1 MEEKR
6 KQLSEHDISEAM
18 AQLRRTGKYNDE
30 VLKLVQADLE
40 YGLSRDEV
48 DIYLTRKLPI
58 EVKRKLSE
66 ALHEGCGT
74 ELVTVIADAG
84 INTHQIETAINYY
97 NAGVPLEAIKSVIAQ
112 NMNAHGMKEA
122 YKKILAQMKAVQG
135 TSEEDL
141 AKVDKTYVDSLFEEM
156 RKIVSQIGYDEKR
169 FDELNAKIKEIAGG
183 KASDKELEELYQKMA
198 DKDAIISNQQDNINQ
213 ANSALARLRKESDEK
228 EEEKKKMQETI
239 GKLNGQLADKDEQI
253 AALKDQKVEP
263 TMQPEESEANITP
276 PGTVPLKD
284 ASGNVVYGI
293 PVHYAIA
300 YKAEGAKELE
310 VTVIERTERKNVGFA
325 SMFAKLSFKKKS
337 RQDIVKLVASGNLT
351 PEQLQQI
358 RIGMEKKL
366 TENQLLNLINNNVPA
381 DQMKEIIEIAVL
393 ENSMQ

>member
-1 MEEKR
+1 MEENR
-6 KQLSEHDISEAM
+6 KQMSEQDIGEVM
-18 AQLRRTGKYNDE
+18 AQLRRTGRYNDD

-48 DIYLTRKLPI
+48 DIYLMRKLPI

-74 ELVTVIADAG
+74 ELVTVFADAG

-97 NAGVPLEAIKSVIAQ
+97 NAGVPFEVIKSVIAQ

-122 YKKILAQMKAVQG
+122 YKKVLAQMKAVQG
-135 TSEEDL
+135 TSEKDL
-141 AKVDKTYVDSLFEEM
+141 EKVDKTYVDSLFEEM

-213 ANSALARLRKESDEK
+213 ANSALARLRRESDEK

-239 GKLNGQLADKDEQI
+239 GKLNGQLLEKDEQI
-253 AALKDQKVEP
+253 ATLKEQKVEP
-263 TMQPEESEANITP
+263 TIQPAESEASITP

-300 YKAEGAKELE
+300 YKAEGAKEPE
-310 VTVIERTERKNVGFA
+310 VTAIERTERKNVGFA

>member
-1 MEEKR
+1 MEENR

-48 DIYLTRKLPI
+48 DIYLMRKLPI

-66 ALHEGCGT
+66 ALHEGCGV
-74 ELVTVIADAG
+74 ELVTVFADAG
-84 INTHQIETAINYY
+84 INIHQIETAINYY

-135 TSEEDL
+135 ISEEDL
-141 AKVDKTYVDSLFEEM
+141 AKVNKTYVDSLFEEM

-198 DKDAIISNQQDNINQ
+198 DKDVIISNQQDNINQ
-213 ANSALARLRKESDEK
+213 ANSALARLRRESDEK

-239 GKLNGQLADKDEQI
+239 GKLNGQLAEKDEQI
-253 AALKDQKVEP
+253 AALKEQRKEP
-263 TMQPEESEANITP
+263 VVQQEERDIEVTS

-300 YKAEGAKELE
+300 YKAEGAKEPE
-310 VTVIERTERKNVGFA
+310 VTVIERTERKNAGFA
-325 SMFAKLSFKKKS
+325 SMFAKFSFKKKS

-393 ENSMQ
+393 ENSML

>member
-1 MEEKR
+1 MEANR

-18 AQLRRTGKYNDE
+18 AQLRRTGKYNEE

-48 DIYLTRKLPI
+48 DVYLMRKLPI
-58 EVKRKLSE
+58 EVKHKLSE
-66 ALHEGCGT
+66 ALHEGCGV
-74 ELVTVIADAG
+74 ELVTVFAEAG
-84 INTHQIETAINYY
+84 IKIHQIETAINYY

-213 ANSALARLRKESDEK
+213 ANSALARLRKESDDK

-239 GKLNGQLADKDEQI
+239 GKLNGQLAEKDEQI
-253 AALKDQKVEP
+253 AALKEQRKEP
-263 TMQPEESEANITP
+263 VAQQEERGIEVTP

-284 ASGNVVYGI
+284 TSGNVVYGI

-300 YKAEGAKELE
+300 YKAEGAKEPE
-310 VTVIERTERKNVGFA
+310 ITVIERTERKNVGFA

-393 ENSMQ
+393 ENSML

>member
-1 MEEKR
+1 MEANR

-48 DIYLTRKLPI
+48 DIYLMRKLPI
-58 EVKRKLSE
+58 EVKHKLSE
-66 ALHEGCGT
+66 ALHEGCGV
-74 ELVTVIADAG
+74 ELVTVFADAG
-84 INTHQIETAINYY
+84 INIHQIETAINYY

-183 KASDKELEELYQKMA
+183 KATDKELEELYQKMA

-239 GKLNGQLADKDEQI
+239 GKLNGQLAEKDEQI

-300 YKAEGAKELE
+300 YKAEGAKEPE

>member
-1 MEEKR
+1 MEENR
-6 KQLSEHDISEAM
+6 KQLSERDISEAM

-48 DIYLTRKLPI
+48 DIYLMRKLPI

-66 ALHEGCGT
+66 ALHEGCGV
-74 ELVTVIADAG
+74 ELVTVFADAG
-84 INTHQIETAINYY
+84 INIHQIETAINYY

-122 YKKILAQMKAVQG
+122 YKKILAQMKAVQR
-135 TSEEDL
+135 TSEEDM
-141 AKVDKTYVDSLFEEM
+141 ANVNKSYVDSLFEEM

-213 ANSALARLRKESDEK
+213 ANAALARLRKESDEK

-239 GKLNGQLADKDEQI
+239 GKLNGQLAEKDEQI
-253 AALKDQKVEP
+253 AALKEQRKDPVAQQVE
-263 TMQPEESEANITP
+263 TDAEATP

-300 YKAEGAKELE
+300 YKAEGAKEPE

-393 ENSMQ
+393 ENSML

>member
-1 MEEKR
+1 MEENR
-6 KQLSEHDISEAM
+6 KQMSEQDIGEVM
-18 AQLRRTGKYNDE
+18 AQLRRTGRYNDD

-48 DIYLTRKLPI
+48 DIYLMRKLPI

-74 ELVTVIADAG
+74 ELVTVFADAG

-97 NAGVPLEAIKSVIAQ
+97 NAGVPFEVIKSVIAQ

-122 YKKILAQMKAVQG
+122 YKKVLAQMKAVQG

-141 AKVDKTYVDSLFEEM
+141 EKVDKTYVDSLFEEM
-156 RKIVSQIGYDEKR
+156 RKIISQIGYDEKR
-169 FDELNAKIKEIAGG
+169 FDELNVKIKEIAGG

-213 ANSALARLRKESDEK
+213 ANSALARLRRESDEK

-239 GKLNGQLADKDEQI
+239 GKLNGQLLEKDEQI
-253 AALKDQKVEP
+253 AALKEQKVEP
-263 TMQPEESEANITP
+263 TMQPAESEASITP

-300 YKAEGAKELE
+300 YKAEGAKEPE

>member
-1 MEEKR
+1 MEENR
-6 KQLSEHDISEAM
+6 KQMSEQDIGEVM
-18 AQLRRTGKYNDE
+18 AQLRRTGRYNDD

-48 DIYLTRKLPI
+48 DIYLMRKLPI

-74 ELVTVIADAG
+74 ELVTVFADAG

-97 NAGVPLEAIKSVIAQ
+97 NAGVPFEVIKSVIAQ

-122 YKKILAQMKAVQG
+122 YKKVLAQMKAVQG

-141 AKVDKTYVDSLFEEM
+141 EKVDKTYVDLLFEEM

-213 ANSALARLRKESDEK
+213 ANSALARLRRESDEK

-239 GKLNGQLADKDEQI
+239 GKLNGQLLEKDEQI
-253 AALKDQKVEP
+253 ATLKEQKVEP
-263 TMQPEESEANITP
+263 TMQPAESEASITP

-300 YKAEGAKELE
+300 YKAEGAKEPE

-351 PEQLQQI
+351 PEQLVQI
-358 RIGMEKKL
+358 RIGIEKKL
-366 TENQLLNLINNNVPA
+366 TENQLINLINNNVPA

>member
-1 MEEKR
+1 MEENR
-6 KQLSEHDISEAM
+6 KQMSEQDIGEVM
-18 AQLRRTGKYNDE
+18 AQLRRTGRYNDD

-48 DIYLTRKLPI
+48 DIYLMRKLPI

-74 ELVTVIADAG
+74 ELVTVFADAG

-97 NAGVPLEAIKSVIAQ
+97 NAGVPFEVIKSVIAQ

-122 YKKILAQMKAVQG
+122 YKKVLAQMKAVQG

-141 AKVDKTYVDSLFEEM
+141 EKVDKTYVDSLFEEM

-239 GKLNGQLADKDEQI
+239 GKLNGQLAEKDEQI
-253 AALKDQKVEP
+253 AALKEQKVEP
-263 TMQPEESEANITP
+263 TMQPEESEANTTP

-293 PVHYAIA
+293 PVYYAIA
-300 YKAEGAKELE
+300 YKADGAKEPE

-393 ENSMQ
+393 ENSML

>member
-1 MEEKR
+1 MEENR
-6 KQLSEHDISEAM
+6 KQMSEQDIGEVM
-18 AQLRRTGKYNDE
+18 AQLRRTGRYNDD

-48 DIYLTRKLPI
+48 DIYLMRKIPI

-74 ELVTVIADAG
+74 ELVTVFADAG

-97 NAGVPLEAIKSVIAQ
+97 NAGVPFEVIKSVIAQ

-122 YKKILAQMKAVQG
+122 YKKVLAQMKAVQG

-141 AKVDKTYVDSLFEEM
+141 EKVDKTYVDSLFEEM

-213 ANSALARLRKESDEK
+213 ANSALARLRRESDEK

-239 GKLNGQLADKDEQI
+239 GKLNGQLLEKDEQI
-253 AALKDQKVEP
+253 ATLKEQKVEP
-263 TMQPEESEANITP
+263 TIQPAESEASITP

-300 YKAEGAKELE
+300 YKAEGAKEPE

>member
-74 ELVTVIADAG
+74 ELVTVFADAG

-300 YKAEGAKELE
+300 YKAEGAKEPE

-381 DQMKEIIEIAVL
+381 EQMKEIIEIAVL

>member
-1 MEEKR
+1 MEENR
-6 KQLSEHDISEAM
+6 KQMSEQDIGEVM
-18 AQLRRTGKYNDE
+18 AQLRRTGRYNDD

-48 DIYLTRKLPI
+48 DIYLMRKLPI

-74 ELVTVIADAG
+74 ELVTVFADAG

-97 NAGVPLEAIKSVIAQ
+97 NAGVPFEVIKSVIAQ

-122 YKKILAQMKAVQG
+122 YKKVLAQMKAVQG

-141 AKVDKTYVDSLFEEM
+141 EKVDKTYVDSLFEEM

-169 FDELNAKIKEIAGG
+169 FDELNVKIKEIAGG

-213 ANSALARLRKESDEK
+213 ANSALARLRRESDEK

-239 GKLNGQLADKDEQI
+239 GKLNGQLLEKDEQI
-253 AALKDQKVEP
+253 AALKEQKVEP
-263 TMQPEESEANITP
+263 TMQPAESEASITP

-300 YKAEGAKELE
+300 YKAEGAKEPE

-393 ENSMQ
+393 ENSML

>member
-1 MEEKR
+1 MEENR
-6 KQLSEHDISEAM
+6 KQLSERDISEAM

-48 DIYLTRKLPI
+48 DIYLMRKLPI

-74 ELVTVIADAG
+74 EIVTVFADAG
-84 INTHQIETAINYY
+84 INIHQIETAINYY

-135 TSEEDL
+135 TTEEDF

-156 RKIVSQIGYDEKR
+156 RKIVSRIGYDEKR
-169 FDELNAKIKEIAGG
+169 FDELNVKIKEIAGG

-213 ANSALARLRKESDEK
+213 ANAALARLRRESDEK

-239 GKLNGQLADKDEQI
+239 GKLNGQLLEKDEQI
-253 AALKDQKVEP
+253 AVLKEQKVEP
-263 TMQPEESEANITP
+263 TTQPSESEASITP

-300 YKAEGAKELE
+300 YKAEGVKEPE

-381 DQMKEIIEIAVL
+381 EQMKEIIEIAVL
-393 ENSMQ
+393 ENSML

>member
-1 MEEKR
+1 MEENR
-6 KQLSEHDISEAM
+6 KQMSEQDIGEVM
-18 AQLRRTGKYNDE
+18 AQLRRTGRYNDD

-48 DIYLTRKLPI
+48 DIYLMRKLPI

-74 ELVTVIADAG
+74 ELVTVFADAG

-97 NAGVPLEAIKSVIAQ
+97 NAGVPFEVIKSVIAQ

-122 YKKILAQMKAVQG
+122 YKKVLAQMKAVQG

-141 AKVDKTYVDSLFEEM
+141 EKVDKTYVDSLFEEM

-213 ANSALARLRKESDEK
+213 ANSALARLRRESDEK

-239 GKLNGQLADKDEQI
+239 GKLNGQLLEKDEQI
-253 AALKDQKVEP
+253 ATLKEQKVEP
-263 TMQPEESEANITP
+263 TMQPAESEASITP

-300 YKAEGAKELE
+300 YKAEGAKEPE

>member
-1 MEEKR
+1 MEENR
-6 KQLSEHDISEAM
+6 KQMSEQDIGEVM
-18 AQLRRTGKYNDE
+18 AQLRRTGRYNDD

-48 DIYLTRKLPI
+48 DIYLMRKLPI
-58 EVKRKLSE
+58 EVKRKLSD

-74 ELVTVIADAG
+74 ELVTVFADAG

-97 NAGVPLEAIKSVIAQ
+97 NAGVPFEVIKSVIAQ

-122 YKKILAQMKAVQG
+122 YKKVLAQMKAVQR

-141 AKVDKTYVDSLFEEM
+141 EKVDKTYVDSLFEEM

-213 ANSALARLRKESDEK
+213 ANSALARLRRESDEK
-228 EEEKKKMQETI
+228 EEEKKTMQETI
-239 GKLNGQLADKDEQI
+239 GKLNGQLLEKDEQI
-253 AALKDQKVEP
+253 AALKEQKVEP
-263 TMQPEESEANITP
+263 TMQPAESEASITP
-276 PGTVPLKD
+276 PVTVPLKD

-300 YKAEGAKELE
+300 YKAEGTKEPE

-351 PEQLQQI
+351 PEQLVQI
-358 RIGMEKKL
+358 RIGIEKKL
-366 TENQLLNLINNNVPA
+366 TENQLINLINNNVPA

>member
-1 MEEKR
+1 MEENR
-6 KQLSEHDISEAM
+6 KQMSEQDIGEVM
-18 AQLRRTGKYNDE
+18 AQLRRTGRYNDD

-48 DIYLTRKLPI
+48 DIYLMRKLPI

-74 ELVTVIADAG
+74 ELVTVFADAG

-97 NAGVPLEAIKSVIAQ
+97 NAGVPFEVIKSVIAQ

-122 YKKILAQMKAVQG
+122 YKKVLAQMKAVQG

-141 AKVDKTYVDSLFEEM
+141 EKVDKTYVDSLFEEM
-156 RKIVSQIGYDEKR
+156 RKIISQIGYDEKR
-169 FDELNAKIKEIAGG
+169 FDELNVKIKEIAGG

-213 ANSALARLRKESDEK
+213 ANSALARLRRESDEK

-239 GKLNGQLADKDEQI
+239 GKLNGQLLEKDEQI
-253 AALKDQKVEP
+253 AALKEQKVEP
-263 TMQPEESEANITP
+263 TMQPAESEASITP

-300 YKAEGAKELE
+300 YKAAGAKEPE

>member
-1 MEEKR
+1 MEENR
-6 KQLSEHDISEAM
+6 KQMSEQDIGEVM
-18 AQLRRTGKYNDE
+18 AQLRRTGRYNDD

-48 DIYLTRKLPI
+48 DIYLMRKLPI

-74 ELVTVIADAG
+74 ELVTVFADAG

-97 NAGVPLEAIKSVIAQ
+97 NAGVPFEVIKSVIAQ

-122 YKKILAQMKAVQG
+122 YKKVLAQMKAVQG

-141 AKVDKTYVDSLFEEM
+141 EKVDKTYVDSLFEEM

-183 KASDKELEELYQKMA
+183 KASDKELEELYQKMS

-213 ANSALARLRKESDEK
+213 ANSALARLRRESDEK

-239 GKLNGQLADKDEQI
+239 GKLNGQLLEKDERI
-253 AALKDQKVEP
+253 AALKEQKVEP
-263 TMQPEESEANITP
+263 TMQPAESEASITP

-300 YKAEGAKELE
+300 YKAEGVKEPE

>member
-1 MEEKR
+1 MEENR
-6 KQLSEHDISEAM
+6 KQMSEQDIGEVM
-18 AQLRRTGKYNDE
+18 AQLRRTGRYNDD

-48 DIYLTRKLPI
+48 DIYLMRKLPI

-74 ELVTVIADAG
+74 ELVTVFADAG

-97 NAGVPLEAIKSVIAQ
+97 NAGVPFEVIKSVIAQ

-122 YKKILAQMKAVQG
+122 YKKVLAQMKAVQG

-141 AKVDKTYVDSLFEEM
+141 EKVDKTYVDSLFEEM

-183 KASDKELEELYQKMA
+183 KASDKELEELYQKMS

-213 ANSALARLRKESDEK
+213 ANSALARLRRESDEK

-239 GKLNGQLADKDEQI
+239 GKLNGQLLEKDEQI
-253 AALKDQKVEP
+253 ATLKEQKVEP
-263 TMQPEESEANITP
+263 TMQPAESEASITP

-300 YKAEGAKELE
+300 YKAEGAKEPE

>member
-1 MEEKR
+1 MEENR
-6 KQLSEHDISEAM
+6 KQLSERDISEAM

-48 DIYLTRKLPI
+48 DIYLMRKLPI
-58 EVKRKLSE
+58 EVQRKLSE
-66 ALHEGCGT
+66 ALHEGCGV
-74 ELVTVIADAG
+74 ELVTVFADAG
-84 INTHQIETAINYY
+84 INIHQIETAINYY

-122 YKKILAQMKAVQG
+122 YKKILAQMKAVQR
-135 TSEEDL
+135 TSEEDM
-141 AKVDKTYVDSLFEEM
+141 ANVNKSYVDSLFEEM

-213 ANSALARLRKESDEK
+213 ANAALARLRKESDEK

-239 GKLNGQLADKDEQI
+239 GKLNGQLAEKDEQI
-253 AALKDQKVEP
+253 AALKEQRKDPVAQQVE
-263 TMQPEESEANITP
+263 TDAEATP

-300 YKAEGAKELE
+300 YKAEGAKEPE

-393 ENSMQ
+393 ENSML

>member
-1 MEEKR
+1 MEENR

-48 DIYLTRKLPI
+48 DIYLMRKLPI

-74 ELVTVIADAG
+74 ELVTVFADAG
-84 INTHQIETAINYY
+84 INIHQIETAINYY

-122 YKKILAQMKAVQG
+122 YKKILAQMKTVQG
-135 TSEEDL
+135 TSEEEL
-141 AKVDKTYVDSLFEEM
+141 TKVDKTYVDSLFEEM
-156 RKIVSQIGYDEKR
+156 RKIVSQIGYDERR

-213 ANSALARLRKESDEK
+213 ANSALARLRRESDEK

-239 GKLNGQLADKDEQI
+239 GKLNGQLAEKDEQI
-253 AALKDQKVEP
+253 AVLKEQKIEP
-263 TMQPEESEANITP
+263 TTQPAESEANITP

-300 YKAEGAKELE
+300 YKADGAKEPE

-325 SMFAKLSFKKKS
+325 SMFAKLSLKKKS

-393 ENSMQ
+393 ENSML

>member
-1 MEEKR
+1 MEANR

-18 AQLRRTGKYNDE
+18 AQLRRTGKYNEE

-48 DIYLTRKLPI
+48 DAYLMRKLPI
-58 EVKRKLSE
+58 EVKHKLSE
-66 ALHEGCGT
+66 ALHEGCGV
-74 ELVTVIADAG
+74 ELVTVFAEAG
-84 INTHQIETAINYY
+84 INIHQIETAINYY

-122 YKKILAQMKAVQG
+122 YKKILAQMRAVQG

-198 DKDAIISNQQDNINQ
+198 DKDVIISNQQDNINQ
-213 ANSALARLRKESDEK
+213 ANSALARLRKESDDK

-239 GKLNGQLADKDEQI
+239 GKLNGQLAEKDEQI
-253 AALKDQKVEP
+253 AALKEQKVEP
-263 TMQPEESEANITP
+263 TMQPEESEANTTP

-293 PVHYAIA
+293 PVYYAIA
-300 YKAEGAKELE
+300 YKADGAKEPE

-366 TENQLLNLINNNVPA
+366 TENQLINLINNNVPA

-393 ENSMQ
+393 ENSML

>member
-1 MEEKR
+1 MEENR
-6 KQLSEHDISEAM
+6 KQMSEQDIGEVM
-18 AQLRRTGKYNDE
+18 AQLRRTGRYNDD

-48 DIYLTRKLPI
+48 DIYLMRKLPI

-66 ALHEGCGT
+66 ALHEGCGM
-74 ELVTVIADAG
+74 ELVTVFADAG

-97 NAGVPLEAIKSVIAQ
+97 NAGVPFEVIKSVIAQ

-122 YKKILAQMKAVQG
+122 YKKVLAQMKAVQG

-141 AKVDKTYVDSLFEEM
+141 EKVDKTYVDSLFEEM

-213 ANSALARLRKESDEK
+213 ANSALARLRRESDEK

-239 GKLNGQLADKDEQI
+239 GKLNGQLLEKDEQI
-253 AALKDQKVEP
+253 AALKEQKVEP
-263 TMQPEESEANITP
+263 TMQPAESEASITP

-300 YKAEGAKELE
+300 YKAEGAKEPE

>member
-1 MEEKR
+1 MEENR

-48 DIYLTRKLPI
+48 DIYLMRKLPI

-74 ELVTVIADAG
+74 EIVTIFADAG
-84 INTHQIETAINYY
+84 INIHQIETAINYY

-122 YKKILAQMKAVQG
+122 YKKILAQMKTVQG
-135 TSEEDL
+135 TSEEEL

-213 ANSALARLRKESDEK
+213 ANSALARLRRESDEK

-239 GKLNGQLADKDEQI
+239 GKLNGQLAEKDEQI
-253 AALKDQKVEP
+253 AVLKEQKIEP
-263 TMQPEESEANITP
+263 TTQPAESEANITP

-300 YKAEGAKELE
+300 YKAEGAKEPE

>member
-1 MEEKR
+1 MEENR
-6 KQLSEHDISEAM
+6 KQMSEQDIGEVM
-18 AQLRRTGKYNDE
+18 AQLRRTGRYNDD

-48 DIYLTRKLPI
+48 DIYLMRKLPI

-74 ELVTVIADAG
+74 ELVTVLADAG

-97 NAGVPLEAIKSVIAQ
+97 NAGVPFEVIKSVIAQ

-122 YKKILAQMKAVQG
+122 YKKVLAQMKAVQG

-141 AKVDKTYVDSLFEEM
+141 EKVDKTYVDSLFEEM

-213 ANSALARLRKESDEK
+213 ANSALARLRRESDEK

-239 GKLNGQLADKDEQI
+239 GKLNGQLLEKDEQI
-253 AALKDQKVEP
+253 ATLKEQKVEP
-263 TMQPEESEANITP
+263 TMQPAESEASITP

-300 YKAEGAKELE
+300 YKAEGAKEPE

>member
-1 MEEKR
+1 MEENR
-6 KQLSEHDISEAM
+6 KQLSERDISEAM

-48 DIYLTRKLPI
+48 DIYLMRKLPI
-58 EVKRKLSE
+58 EVQRKLSE
-66 ALHEGCGT
+66 ALHEGCGV
-74 ELVTVIADAG
+74 ELVTVFADAG
-84 INTHQIETAINYY
+84 INIHQIETAINYY

-122 YKKILAQMKAVQG
+122 YKKILAQMKAVQR
-135 TSEEDL
+135 TSEEDM
-141 AKVDKTYVDSLFEEM
+141 ANVNKSYVDSLFEEM

-213 ANSALARLRKESDEK
+213 TNAALARLRKESDEK

-239 GKLNGQLADKDEQI
+239 GKLNGQLAEKDEQI
-253 AALKDQKVEP
+253 AALKEQRKDPVAQQVE
-263 TMQPEESEANITP
+263 TDAEATP

-300 YKAEGAKELE
+300 YKAEGAKEPE

-393 ENSMQ
+393 ENSML

>member
-1 MEEKR
+1 MEENR

-48 DIYLTRKLPI
+48 DIYLMRKLPI

-74 ELVTVIADAG
+74 ELVTVFADAG
-84 INTHQIETAINYY
+84 INIHQIETAISYY

-135 TSEEDL
+135 TSEEEL

-213 ANSALARLRKESDEK
+213 ANSALARLRRESDEK

-239 GKLNGQLADKDEQI
+239 GKLNGQLAEKDEQI
-253 AALKDQKVEP
+253 AILKEQKIEP
-263 TMQPEESEANITP
+263 TTQPAESEANITP

-300 YKAEGAKELE
+300 YKADGAKEPE

-393 ENSMQ
+393 ENSML

>member
-1 MEEKR
+1 MEENR
-6 KQLSEHDISEAM
+6 KQMSEQDIGEVM
-18 AQLRRTGKYNDE
+18 AQLRRTGRYNDD

-48 DIYLTRKLPI
+48 DIYLMRKLPI

-74 ELVTVIADAG
+74 ELVTVFADAG

-97 NAGVPLEAIKSVIAQ
+97 NAGVPFEVIKSVIAQ

-122 YKKILAQMKAVQG
+122 YKKVLAQMKAVQG

-141 AKVDKTYVDSLFEEM
+141 EKVDKTYVDSLFEEM

-169 FDELNAKIKEIAGG
+169 FDELNAKIKEISGG
-183 KASDKELEELYQKMA
+183 KVSDKELEELYQKMS

-213 ANSALARLRKESDEK
+213 ANSALARLRRESDEK

-239 GKLNGQLADKDEQI
+239 GKLNGQLLEKDEQI

-263 TMQPEESEANITP
+263 TMQPAESEASITP

-300 YKAEGAKELE
+300 YKAEGAKEPE

>member
-1 MEEKR
+1 MEENR

-48 DIYLTRKLPI
+48 DIYLMRKLPI

-66 ALHEGCGT
+66 ALHEGCGV
-74 ELVTVIADAG
+74 ELVTVFADAG
-84 INTHQIETAINYY
+84 INIHQIETAINYY

-213 ANSALARLRKESDEK
+213 ANSALARLRRESDEK

-239 GKLNGQLADKDEQI
+239 GKLNGQLAEKDEQI
-253 AALKDQKVEP
+253 AALKEQRKESVTQQEERDIEVTP
-263 TMQPEESEANITP
+263 T
-276 PGTVPLKD
+276 GTVPLKD

-300 YKAEGAKELE
+300 YKTEGAKEPE
-310 VTVIERTERKNVGFA
+310 VTVIERAERKNVGFA
-325 SMFAKLSFKKKS
+325 SMFAKLTFKKKS

-393 ENSMQ
+393 ENSML

>member
-1 MEEKR
+1 MEENR

-66 ALHEGCGT
+66 ALHEGCGV
-74 ELVTVIADAG
+74 ELVTVFADAG
-84 INTHQIETAINYY
+84 INIHQIETAINYY
-97 NAGVPLEAIKSVIAQ
+97 NAGVPLDAIKSVIAQ

-135 TSEEDL
+135 TSEEEL

-198 DKDAIISNQQDNINQ
+198 DKDTIISNQQDNINQ
-213 ANSALARLRKESDEK
+213 ANSALARLRRESDEK

-239 GKLNGQLADKDEQI
+239 GKLNGQLAEKDEQI
-253 AALKDQKVEP
+253 AALKEQKVEP
-263 TMQPEESEANITP
+263 TMQPAESEANITP

-300 YKAEGAKELE
+300 YKADGAKEPE

-393 ENSMQ
+393 ENSML

>member
-1 MEEKR
+1 MEENR
-6 KQLSEHDISEAM
+6 KQLSEQDINEVL
-18 AQLRRTGKYNDE
+18 AQLRRTGRYNED

-66 ALHEGCGT
+66 ALHKGCGA
-74 ELVTVIADAG
+74 ELVMVFADAG
-84 INTHQIETAINYY
+84 INVHQIETAINYY
-97 NAGVPLEAIKSVIAQ
+97 NAGVPFDVIKSVIAQ

-122 YKKILAQMKAVQG
+122 YKKVLAQMKAVQG
-135 TSEEDL
+135 TSEEEL
-141 AKVDKTYVDSLFEEM
+141 AKVDKSYVDSLFEEM

-169 FDELNAKIKEIAGG
+169 FDELNAKIKEISGG
-183 KASDKELEELYQKMA
+183 KVSDKELEELYQKMS

-213 ANSALARLRKESDEK
+213 ANAALARLRRETDEK

-239 GKLNGQLADKDEQI
+239 GKLNNQLVEKDEQI
-253 AALKDQKVEP
+253 AALKEQRVEP
-263 TMQPEESEANITP
+263 NEQSTENEASVTP

-300 YKAEGAKELE
+300 YKTEGAKEPE
-310 VTVIERTERKNVGFA
+310 VTVLERTERKNVGFA
-325 SMFAKLSFKKKS
+325 SMLARLSFKKKS

-381 DQMKEIIEIAVL
+381 YQMKEIIEIAVL
-393 ENSMQ
+393 ENSML

>member
-1 MEEKR
+1 MGENR
-6 KQLSEHDISEAM
+6 KQMSEQDIGEVM
-18 AQLRRTGKYNDE
+18 AQLRRTGRYNDD

-48 DIYLTRKLPI
+48 DIYLMRKIPI

-74 ELVTVIADAG
+74 ELVTVFADAG

-97 NAGVPLEAIKSVIAQ
+97 NAGVPFEVIKSVIAQ

-122 YKKILAQMKAVQG
+122 YKKVLAQMKAVQG

-141 AKVDKTYVDSLFEEM
+141 EKVDKTYVDSLFEEM

-213 ANSALARLRKESDEK
+213 ANSALARLRRESDEK

-239 GKLNGQLADKDEQI
+239 GKLNGQLLEKDEQI
-253 AALKDQKVEP
+253 AALKEQKVEP
-263 TMQPEESEANITP
+263 TMQPAESEASITP

-300 YKAEGAKELE
+300 YKAEGAKEPE

>member
-1 MEEKR
+1 MEENR
-6 KQLSEHDISEAM
+6 KQMSEQDIGEVM
-18 AQLRRTGKYNDE
+18 AQLRRTGRYNDD

-48 DIYLTRKLPI
+48 DIYLMRKLPI

-74 ELVTVIADAG
+74 ELVTVFADAG

-97 NAGVPLEAIKSVIAQ
+97 NAGVPFEVIKSVIAQ

-122 YKKILAQMKAVQG
+122 YKKVLAQMKAVQG

-141 AKVDKTYVDSLFEEM
+141 EKVDKTYVDSLFEEM

-213 ANSALARLRKESDEK
+213 ANSALARLRRESDEK

-239 GKLNGQLADKDEQI
+239 GKLNGQLLEKDEQI
-253 AALKDQKVEP
+253 ATLKEQKVEP
-263 TMQPEESEANITP
+263 TIQPAESEASITP

-300 YKAEGAKELE
+300 YKAEGAKEPE

>member
-1 MEEKR
+1 MDTRLTDEEMKGFAR
-6 KQLSEHDISEAM
+6 DF
-18 AQLRRTGKYNDE
+18 RRTGGYNE
-30 VLKLVQADLE
+30 EKLQLIEADCK
-40 YGLSRDEV
+40 YGLSK
-48 DIYLTRKLPI
+48 T
-58 EVKRKLSE
+58 
-66 ALHEGCGT
+66 
-74 ELVTVIADAG
+74 
-84 INTHQIETAINYY
+84 QIEMYAKREFSYEVMKALSNAFRAGCSDEMVSYLIEMNLDNYQIDTAVGFFKDGADFEI
-97 NAGVPLEAIKSVIAQ
+97 IKAVVEQ
-112 NMNAHGMKEA
+112 RLNAHGMKAA
-122 YKKILAQMKAVQG
+122 YKNMIANLKQKEM
-135 TSEEDL
+135 SEKEMER
-141 AKVDKTYVDSLFEEM
+141 VDKTYVDSLFGEM

-213 ANSALARLRKESDEK
+213 ANSALARLRKESDDK

-239 GKLNGQLADKDEQI
+239 GKLNGQLAEKDEQI
-253 AALKDQKVEP
+253 AALKEQRKEP
-263 TMQPEESEANITP
+263 VAQQEERGIEVTP

-284 ASGNVVYGI
+284 TSGNVVYGI

-300 YKAEGAKELE
+300 YKTEGAKEPE

-393 ENSMQ
+393 ENSML

>member
-1 MEEKR
+1 MEENR

-48 DIYLTRKLPI
+48 DIYLMRKLPI

-74 ELVTVIADAG
+74 EIVTIFADAG
-84 INTHQIETAINYY
+84 INIHQIETAINYY

-122 YKKILAQMKAVQG
+122 YKKILAQMKTVQG
-135 TSEEDL
+135 TSEEEL
-141 AKVDKTYVDSLFEEM
+141 TKVDKTYVDSLFEEM
-156 RKIVSQIGYDEKR
+156 RKIVSQIGYDERR

-213 ANSALARLRKESDEK
+213 ANSALARLRRESDEK

-239 GKLNGQLADKDEQI
+239 GKLNGQLAEKDEQI
-253 AALKDQKVEP
+253 AVLKEQKIEP
-263 TMQPEESEANITP
+263 TTQPAESEANITP

-300 YKAEGAKELE
+300 YKSEGAKEPE
-310 VTVIERTERKNVGFA
+310 VTVIDRTERKNVGFA
-325 SMFAKLSFKKKS
+325 SMFAKLSLKKKS

-393 ENSMQ
+393 ENSML

>member
-1 MEEKR
+1 MEENR

-48 DIYLTRKLPI
+48 DIYLMRKLPI
-58 EVKRKLSE
+58 EVKCKLSE
-66 ALHEGCGT
+66 ALHEGCGV
-74 ELVTVIADAG
+74 ELVTVFADAG
-84 INTHQIETAINYY
+84 INIHQIETAINYY
-97 NAGVPLEAIKSVIAQ
+97 NVGVPLEAIKSVIAQ
-112 NMNAHGMKEA
+112 DMNAHGMKEA
-122 YKKILAQMKAVQG
+122 YKKILAQMKAMQG

-156 RKIVSQIGYDEKR
+156 QKIVYQIGYDEKR

-213 ANSALARLRKESDEK
+213 ANSALARLRRESDEK

-239 GKLNGQLADKDEQI
+239 GKLNSQLAEKDEQI
-253 AALKDQKVEP
+253 AALKEQRKEP
-263 TMQPEESEANITP
+263 VVQQGEKDIEATP

-300 YKAEGAKELE
+300 YKAEGAKEPE
-310 VTVIERTERKNVGFA
+310 VTVIERTERKNVGFG
-325 SMFAKLSFKKKS
+325 SMLAKLSFKKKS

-393 ENSMQ
+393 ENSML